1 MRIQQAAGSVRGQA
15 EARYRLG
22 TARRRQGHYAAAVR
36 LLTLAMDSARQS
48 GDEMIA
54 MTAQIRLGETFLEMG
69 RLDDAWP
76 LLDHAVRNVAP
87 EGAPRFRVIA
97 LEALGELYRIRQEP
111 EAAAP
116 LIAEARELRQAL
128 SAKAR

>member
-1 MRIQQAAGSVRGQA
+1 M
-15 EARYRLG
+15 
-22 TARRRQGHYAAAVR
+22 R

-48 GDEMIA
+48 GDLMIA
-54 MTAQIRLGETFLEMG
+54 MSAQIRLGQAFLEMG

-87 EGAPRFRVIA
+87 EGAPRFRAIA
-97 LEALGELYRIRQEP
+97 LEALGELYRARQHP

-116 LIAEARELRQAL
+116 LIAEAQQLRQAL
-128 SAKAR
+128 SANAR

>member
-1 MRIQQAAGSVRGQA
+1 M
-15 EARYRLG
+15 
-22 TARRRQGHYAAAVR
+22 R

-54 MTAQIRLGETFLEMG
+54 MTVQIRLGETFMEMG

-76 LLDHAVRNVAP
+76 LLDHAVRNVAA
-87 EGAPRFRVIA
+87 EGAPYFRAIA
-97 LEALGELYRIRQEP
+97 LEALGELYRVRQRP

-116 LIAEARELRQAL
+116 LIAEAQELRQAL
-128 SAKAR
+128 SAIAR